1 MTKIGALALVGSGEY
16 LPVMQE
22 LESALINSGVSN
34 GKPNRFLQI
43 PTAAG
48 EESHDRLQFWESRG
62 AEQARRIGTIQDF
75 LPVFT
80 REDAFNIQYISRVK
94 DAALIYFSGGDPGYL
109 ANSLRDTPLWA
120 EIEKNWLSGASL
132 AGCSA
137 GAMAMSST
145 MIYQGSSSVALMK
158 GEVKITT
165 GLAFMNNV
173 IIDSHFVTRGRFG
186 RLAEAVAGNP
196 GCIGIG
202 LGEDTGVLVTE
213 GNKLEAIGSGLII
226 LFDGHEIKHSNIAD
240 VEHGAP
246 LSIEHLI
253 IHVMAKGNHYNV
265 KSRKFFSDH
274 VEVAKTDH

>member
-1 MTKIGALALVGSGEY
+1 MIPKGILISIGGNEDKGTAIEPKFTQKDHLNFFEFGIL
-16 LPVMQE
+16 
-22 LESALINSGVSN
+22 
-34 GKPNRFLQI
+34 KRFLKEMKGIESRVEVITTASSI
-43 PTAAG
+43 PEEVGQNYLDAFAKLG
-48 EESHDRLQFWESRG
+48 CSNVGVLHIKKREES
-62 AEQARRIGTIQDF
+62 
-75 LPVFT
+75 
-80 REDAFNIQYISRVK
+80 
-94 DAALIYFSGGDPGYL
+94 
-109 ANSLRDTPLWA
+109 DTPEFLERIKNCDGVMFTGGNQMRLSMIFGGTKFL
-120 EIEKNWLSGASL
+120 EILHERYENESFVI
-132 AGCSA
+132 AGTSA

-253 IHVMAKGNHYNV
+253 IHVMAKGTHYNV
-265 KSRKFFSDH
+265 KQ
-274 VEVAKTDH
+274 VTN